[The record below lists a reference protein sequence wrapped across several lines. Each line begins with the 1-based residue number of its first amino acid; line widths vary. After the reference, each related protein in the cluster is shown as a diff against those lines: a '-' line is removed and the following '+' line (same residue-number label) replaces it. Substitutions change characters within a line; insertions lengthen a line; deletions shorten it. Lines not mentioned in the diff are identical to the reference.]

1 MVAWP
6 ADGGRRGR
14 IPMATQAAS
23 GGAID
28 IGRVIQRGFQTLGR
42 QFYVFFGLAVLL
54 TAIPAI
60 IVGLLI
66 VPQAL
71 SAGAA
76 TDPTA
81 ALAIFASPGFWLSM
95 LIAVLCSV
103 LLQAAVVR
111 ASILDLRGDKVDI
124 GTTLVESLKLILPM
138 IGLSILTS
146 IIVGIGLVLLI
157 VPGIIAFIVL
167 IVSVPALVGE
177 RKGVIESMSRSS
189 ELTKGTRGRIFLLLL
204 IFCVLY
210 WIASFIVGLLIN
222 PMMSSGS
229 MTVALILQS
238 IFSAVVSL
246 VGAVMVASLYVE
258 LRMVKEGVS
267 EQGLA
272 SIFA

>member
-1 MVAWP
+1 
-6 ADGGRRGR
+6 
-14 IPMATQAAS
+14 MATQAAS